1 MPSPLPGR
9 PRVLSL
15 NKSFI
20 TDTVSFFQ
28 GVPAARAPQV
38 NRITMR
44 YLEDYDVLSP
54 LYCATKLL
62 QLGKYYAEFAAG
74 ISQVLAMEGGFGWVQ
89 VGDPDAADL
98 EHHEECC
105 RSCIPHLHLLGE
117 EAKAAVEEAK
127 QVLTGPWKGHTVFHV
142 CRLIPDPEG
151 GAALVP
157 CCKTRKEA
165 FLKVRKAV
173 LGLALKFL
181 PDTPCATRWL
191 TFYKCHGFWTLG
203 VLLNSI
209 FPRAWL
215 RFDPTASACRSDISL
230 EGRLLNPHGDPPH
243 HVESSEAKGQGSP
256 PTRAYSMQHKRRLRL
271 RPGYAPFAIPVQALG
286 RRWVDYRL

>member
-1 MPSPLPGR
+1 M
-9 PRVLSL
+9 L

-105 RSCIPHLHLLGE
+105 RSCIPNLHLLGE
-117 EAKAAVEEAK
+117 EAKAETSADRTVAGPDGVARLPPNSGPGGRSSTRP
-127 QVLTGPWKGHTVFHV
+127 VLQDQRAGLFEGE
-142 CRLIPDPEG
+142 EG
-151 GAALVP
+151 GVGAGPEVPSRHPLRHALVDLLQVSWLLDARRP
-157 CCKTRKEA
+157 PQ
-165 FLKVRKAV
+165 LD
-173 LGLALKFL
+173 L
-181 PDTPCATRWL
+181 PA
-191 TFYKCHGFWTLG
+191 GM
-203 VLLNSI
+203 
-209 FPRAWL
+209 A
-215 RFDPTASACRSDISL
+215 
-230 EGRLLNPHGDPPH
+230 
-243 HVESSEAKGQGSP
+243 
-256 PTRAYSMQHKRRLRL
+256 
-271 RPGYAPFAIPVQALG
+271 
-286 RRWVDYRL
+286 